1 MIIIQLTSDEL
12 ETVVQNAVRKAM
24 SFQMTSVQKNENT
37 LFSVVEAADFLN
49 LATQTL
55 YGYTSKRLIP
65 FVKRGKKLYFQKEEL
80 EKWLLEGKKLTK
92 AEIEAGISL
101 YNKKGAKGYGK

>member
-1 MIIIQLTSDEL
+1 MTTEIITSLNQNEFKQLMKSCL
-12 ETVVQNAVRKAM
+12 EEVLGESKTPNTDCTTNKLLTV
-24 SFQMTSVQKNENT
+24 S
-37 LFSVVEAADFLN
+37 EAAEFMN

-92 AEIEAGISL
+92 AEIESNVGL
-101 YNKKGAKGYGK
+101 NRKGR

>member
-1 MIIIQLTSDEL
+1 MHTEIFTSLNQHEFRQLMKSCL
-12 ETVVQNAVRKAM
+12 EEVLGENKTPNTERPTNKLLTV
-24 SFQMTSVQKNENT
+24 S
-37 LFSVVEAADFLN
+37 EAAEFMN

-80 EKWLLEGKKLTK
+80 EKWLLEGKKLTQ
-92 AEIEAGISL
+92 AEIEKSVGL
-101 YNKKGAKGYGK
+101 DKKRKN